1 MQNDRTF
8 RPFARMLVKIYRK
21 MGIMSNNDLH
31 LILYRTRDDPDLEV
45 RFVNEFDE
53 ASGGYGITHKRV
65 CFLGS
70 TVMYM
75 NMWWN
80 YDHEYFQRMIKR
92 DTRMNPEVVGEN
104 IDV

>member
-1 MQNDRTF
+1 MRRRPTSNTRNNLSQESLVVSAKRASKFMQNDRTF

-75 NMWWN
+75 NM
-80 YDHEYFQRMIKR
+80 
-92 DTRMNPEVVGEN
+92 
-104 IDV
+104 